1 MPSHSS
7 ISSLNSLTMD
17 LGVRTELTVVISSK
31 SFNLKFFL
39 LADKWALAI
48 DFGALLPAIEFYKD
62 LASST

>member
-1 MPSHSS
+1 
-7 ISSLNSLTMD
+7 MD